1 MTFTEPGERIEV
13 PERGA
18 PPIQRPVIDRQ
29 TPPPPH
35 PEQRPPW
42 SQFRGTYGLIVFTAL
57 VFVFQYVVQSVTGTD
72 LLLEWGAKSRA
83 EILQGQLWRF
93 ITPVFLHVSIPHVF
107 VNMYSLYA
115 IGPAVERFFGTRRF
129 LAIYLLCGVSGVI
142 FSLAFSPYPSA
153 GASGS
158 IFGLLGALAVFLYQ
172 HRELFGRF
180 GRLQLRQ
187 LIIVALLNLALGLMP
202 GIDNWG
208 HLGGLMAGS
217 VLAWMV
223 GPSLRVV
230 EVAPGQGRLVDQR
243 PWHSIGA
250 SLLIAAAVLS
260 VLALAA
266 LVLPFGS

>member
-1 MTFTEPGERIEV
+1 MSFTERQDAIEA
-13 PERGA
+13 PERRGE
-18 PPIQRPVIDRQ
+18 PVPQPSPSRQ
-29 TPPPPH
+29 PPPAPR

-42 SQFRGTYGLIVFTAL
+42 SQFRGTYGLIAFTAAI
-57 VFVFQYVVQSVTGTD
+57 FVIQYAVQSLTGTD

-115 IGPAVERFFGTRRF
+115 IGPAVERFFGTPRF
-129 LAIYLLCGVSGVI
+129 LAIYLLCGFSGVI

-158 IFGLLGALAVFLYQ
+158 IFGLLGALAVFLYR

-208 HLGGLMAGS
+208 HLGGLLAGS
-217 VLAWMV
+217 GLAWIV
-223 GPSLRVV
+223 GPSLKVI
-230 EVAPGQGRLVDQR
+230 EVAPGQGRLIDQR
-243 PWHSIGA
+243 PWRSIGG
-250 SLLIAAAVLS
+250 SLLIAAGLLS
-260 VLALAA
+260 ALALAA